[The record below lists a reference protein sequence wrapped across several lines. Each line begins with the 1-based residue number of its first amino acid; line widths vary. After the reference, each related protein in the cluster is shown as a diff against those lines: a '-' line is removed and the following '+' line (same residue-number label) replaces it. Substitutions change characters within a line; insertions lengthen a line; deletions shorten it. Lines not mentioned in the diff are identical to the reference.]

1 MIDVVAVIL
10 DKDGG
15 VKYVMSQYV
24 DRTYEPA
31 APTVPAS
38 EFERN
43 NLGFE
48 PDPIKM
54 AQWVYP
60 TRWRLSAIR
69 FQSDVDLRRMP
80 DKLRAPDGTAT
91 FMDTSDYEAWLVM
104 TKFAEA

>member
-15 VKYVMSQYV
+15 VKYVMGQYI

-48 PDPIKM
+48 SDPIKM

-60 TRWRLSAIR
+60 SRWRLSAIR
-69 FQSDVDLRRMP
+69 FQSEADLLRLP
-80 DKLRAPDGTAT
+80 SKLSVPGAAAT
-91 FMDTSDYEAWLVM
+91 FMDTADYEAWLVM
-104 TKFAEA
+104 LKLAEA

>member
-31 APTVPAS
+31 ALTVPAS

-54 AQWVYP
+54 AQ
-60 TRWRLSAIR
+60 
-69 FQSDVDLRRMP
+69 
-80 DKLRAPDGTAT
+80 
-91 FMDTSDYEAWLVM
+91 
-104 TKFAEA
+104 